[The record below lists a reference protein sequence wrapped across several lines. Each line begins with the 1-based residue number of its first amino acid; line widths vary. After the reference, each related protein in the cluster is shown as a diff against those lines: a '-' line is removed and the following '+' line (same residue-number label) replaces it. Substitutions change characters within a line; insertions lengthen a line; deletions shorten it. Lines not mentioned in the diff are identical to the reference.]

1 MSDAPHSPL
10 DEASYTAFAAAQRP
24 VGTPTSD
31 RARVR
36 AVLPLIQEK
45 LAAGWSYAE
54 IRDALAQTLG
64 FQGTMKT
71 LYTYVSRL
79 SALTPAREA
88 LLASAPSDS
97 SEAGEAS
104 TASSSPPPARR
115 FADSLDPTWVDTV
128 RTRRKRTKTPLA
140 ERLNEPL

>member
-1 MSDAPHSPL
+1 MSDAPHPLL
-10 DEASYTAFAAAQRP
+10 DEASYAAFAAAQRP
-24 VGTPTSD
+24 VGTPISD

-54 IRDALAQTLG
+54 IRDALAHTLG

-79 SALTPAREA
+79 SAPAPAREA
-88 LLASAPSDS
+88 PLARAPSDS
-97 SEAGEAS
+97 SEAGEES
-104 TASSSPPPARR
+104 ASSSTPPARR
-115 FADSLDPTWVDTV
+115 FADSLDPAWVDTV
-128 RTRRKRTKTPLA
+128 RTRPKRTKTPLA

>member
-1 MSDAPHSPL
+1 MSDAPPPLL
-10 DEASYTAFAAAQRP
+10 DEALYTAFAAAQRP
-24 VGTPTSD
+24 VSTLTSD
-31 RARVR
+31 RARVH

-64 FQGTMKT
+64 FQGTIKT
-71 LYTYVSRL
+71 LYSYVSRL

-88 LLASAPSDS
+88 PRAPGDS
-97 SEAGEAS
+97 SEAGEEG
-104 TASSSPPPARR
+104 ASSSPPPARR

-140 ERLNEPL
+140 EQLNKPL

>member
-1 MSDAPHSPL
+1 MSDAPPPLL
-10 DEASYTAFAAAQRP
+10 DEASYTAYAAAQRP
-24 VGTPTSD
+24 VRTPTSD
-31 RARVR
+31 RARVH

-64 FQGTMKT
+64 FQGTIKT

-79 SALTPAREA
+79 SALTPAREEA
-88 LLASAPSDS
+88 PRAPSDS
-97 SEAGEAS
+97 SEAGEEG
-104 TASSSPPPARR
+104 ASSSPPPARR

-140 ERLNEPL
+140 EQLNKPL